1 MPLQKTFEDICADA
15 KTRIREITPDE
26 VASRLRNSQPLSS
39 DGGLSEAP
47 VDLALADTANAPTGA
62 SGAWVLIDVRENDEF
77 RAGHL
82 PGARG
87 IGRGVLEY
95 HIADEVPAT
104 DTEIV
109 LYCRGGNRSAL
120 AADSLQRMG
129 YTNVFSMSGGY
140 REWREDA
147 TRPVAHDGEPINH

>member
-1 MPLQKTFEDICADA
+1 MALKKTFQQLADEA
-15 KTRIREITPDE
+15 KSRIRELTPAQVVE
-26 VASRLRNSQPLSS
+26 KLQGPS
-39 DGGLSEAP
+39 D
-47 VDLALADTANAPTGA
+47 D
-62 SGAWVLIDVRENDEF
+62 WVLIDVRENDEF

-95 HIADEVPAT
+95 HIADEVPDT

-120 AADSLQRMG
+120 AADSLQQMG
-129 YTNVFSMSGGY
+129 YSNVYSMSGGY
-140 REWREDA
+140 REWTEDELRPIA
-147 TRPVAHDGEPINH
+147 TDGEPIKH